1 MGQPQHN
8 QRSRIT
14 ARGLRPRICLRKG
27 CGCVYHPT
35 RWNQRYCQQADCLR
49 EVRRWQAAKRQRFH
63 RRLRANRKRHA
74 EAEAQRRRDRTAQG
88 ARRDAVAVE
97 ETIVQVGQD
106 GAWSRSKKFPAEFC
120 DRPGCYEPLPGDSRA
135 PARYCGDD
143 CRQAVRRVVDRE
155 RKWLTRNGY
164 CTGRARCPVSQ
175 AASQRRAEAPAVRAQ
190 KTCCG
195 EAEPVGDYRANRQQA
210 LSCRAIERHPLPDH
224 ERGTLRDDHC
234 KTNSGRRARPPPT

>member
-1 MGQPQHN
+1 MGLPQLN

-14 ARGLRPRICLRKG
+14 ARPPRPRICLRKG

-35 RWNQRYCQQADCLR
+35 RWNQRYCQQADCRR

-63 RRLRANRKRHA
+63 RRLPANRKRHA
-74 EAEAQRRRDRTAQG
+74 EAEAQRRRDKAAQR
-88 ARRDAVAVE
+88 ARRGTVAVE
-97 ETIVQVGQD
+97 KTIVGA

-135 PARYCGDD
+135 PAWYCGDD

-164 CTGRARCPVSQ
+164 CTGRARCSLSQ
-175 AASQRRAEAPAVRAQ
+175 TVSQRRVKALAVRTQ
-190 KTCCG
+190 KTCCS
-195 EAEPVGDYRANRQQA
+195 EAKPVGDYRANRQQA
-210 LSCRAIERHPLPDH
+210 LSCRAIERYPLPDH
-224 ERGTLRDDHC
+224 ERGTLRDGHY
-234 KTNSGRRARPPPT
+234 KTNPDCRSRPPPA